1 LLPYC
6 FAAFVVFGS
15 VLVLVGANQADLSS
29 ALGLGLAGTGLLVS
43 ALSIGLGIGVVAAGP
58 LFDRYPRRRL
68 FAGSTLLAG
77 VALLAVAPDDGFAS
91 WLLLMAITGLG
102 IGAYDTLINA
112 VVAQH
117 FGVLSARPMSV
128 MHSAASLGAVLGPLL
143 VGWLSIHFHWT
154 ASFTWIGAA
163 HVALALGAF
172 FVAFPVPDTRPVVSS
187 AESPPDRVRWTGLL
201 PFAGVAFAYVGIEAA
216 MTIIAV
222 PYATLALGLGAERGR
237 LAISA
242 FWLGLFLGRIGA
254 IALRRPLDTSV
265 LLAAG
270 ALAALLIFAA
280 AIFAA
285 PAPELPFLAAGLAL
299 GCVYPVMIS
308 LAAQRFPHARGT
320 AAGLAAGAG
329 ALGGFAIPWIT
340 GALGDGG
347 GVTLAFGSLSLWSIM
362 LACCAAAARRVG

>member
-15 VLVLVGANQADLSS
+15 VLVLVGANQADLSDT
-29 ALGLGLAGTGLLVS
+29 LGLGLAGTGLLVS
-43 ALSIGLGIGVVAAGP
+43 ALSIGLGVGVVAAGP

-77 VALLAVAPDDGFAS
+77 AALLAVAPDDGFAS
-91 WLLLMAITGLG
+91 WLVLMTITGLG

-112 VVAQH
+112 VVAQR
-117 FGVLSARPMSV
+117 FGARSARPMSV
-128 MHSAASLGAVLGPLL
+128 MHSAASLGAILAPLA
-143 VGWLSIHFHWT
+143 VGWISTRVHWT

-163 HVALALGAF
+163 HVALALGAL
-172 FVAFPVPDTRPVVSS
+172 FVAFPAPDLRTDVRPTDSS
-187 AESPPDRVRWTGLL
+187 ERRRWSGLL

-216 MTIIAV
+216 MTLVAV

-265 LLAAG
+265 VLAAG
-270 ALAALLIFAA
+270 ALTGLLILAA

-285 PAPELPFLAAGLAL
+285 PAPELPFLAVGLAL

-340 GALGDGG
+340 GALGDVG
-347 GVTLAFGSLSLWSIM
+347 GVTLAFGSLSLWSTL